1 MFLQDVIKEFIF
13 EIKLRNYSER
23 TIKGY
28 KNNILKFARYIK
40 NEFEI
45 VEIEEISHVHIKSY
59 LNFLKGNGLT
69 EVYINTILKNL
80 RSFYKYCFT
89 EGYCLNVALK
99 VGWLRERKTII
110 KTFSDDEIRKMMD
123 VYNYSSYIHAR
134 NKCIMAILIDTGI
147 RNFELCQLK
156 ITDIRETVIY
166 IMGKGKKERVVPISP
181 YLKKIMIKYE
191 RIREGYLK
199 NNILHYDNYFLSYR
213 NKPLTTESVERIV
226 RLCGEKANVN
236 KNIRCSPHTC
246 RHYFAQAQLR
256 NGLDVYSLS
265 RLLGHENVTITKR
278 YLQGLKDNE
287 VLELGVKSSPLMNL
301 KK

>member
-28 KNNILKFARYIK
+28 KNNILKFARYMK

-213 NKPLTTESVERIV
+213 NKPLTTEAVERIV
-226 RLCGEKANVN
+226 RLCGEIANVN
-236 KNIRCSPHTC
+236 KNIICSPHTC
-246 RHYFAQAQLR
+246 KHYFAQAQLR

-278 YLQGLKDNE
+278 YLQGLKDKE
-287 VLELGVKSSPLMNL
+287 VLELGMKSSPLMNL

>member
-99 VGWLRERKTII
+99 VGWLRERKIII

-213 NKPLTTESVERIV
+213 NKPLTIEAVERIV

-236 KNIRCSPHTC
+236 KNIRCSPHTL
-246 RHYFAQAQLR
+246 RHYFAQAQLK

>member
-28 KNNILKFARYIK
+28 KNNILKFARYMK

-213 NKPLTTESVERIV
+213 NKPLTTEAVERIV
-226 RLCGEKANVN
+226 RLCGEKVNVN
-236 KNIRCSPHTC
+236 KNIRCSPHIC
-246 RHYFAQAQLR
+246 KHYFAQAQLR

-287 VLELGVKSSPLMNL
+287 VLELGMKSSPLMNL